1 MSPHPHSDVL
11 DSTVLGPTAQDPDV
25 LDRGSEG
32 THRAGADDA
41 AAMLVGAVKRY
52 GSGSSSVVALDDV
65 TIAIP
70 AGRFTAV
77 MGPSVSG
84 KSTMMHCAAG
94 LDRLSSGRAFVG
106 NTDLSTLDDRELTTL
121 RRERI
126 GFVFQAFNLVP
137 TLTAEENICL
147 PSTLSGR
154 RPSAAVLDQVVS
166 MLRLGDRLHHRP
178 TELSGG
184 QQQRVAVARALV
196 ARPQVVFADEPTGNL
211 DTRTGQEILGFLRSA
226 VDLHGQSIVMVTHDP
241 NAAAW
246 ADHVVFVVDGRVHD
260 VVDRPSADT
269 VLDVMKGLGR

>member
-1 MSPHPHSDVL
+1 MQPRP
-11 DSTVLGPTAQDPDV
+11 DPALV
-25 LDRGSEG
+25 DREVTNTS
-32 THRAGADDA
+32 RSAGDDA

-52 GSGSSSVVALDDV
+52 GTGQAAVVALDDV
-65 TIAIP
+65 TIAFP
-70 AGRFTAV
+70 TGRFTAV
-77 MGPSVSG
+77 MGPSGSG

-94 LDRLSSGRAFVG
+94 LDRLSAGRAFVG
-106 NTDLSTLDDRELTTL
+106 ATDLTSLDDRALTLL
-121 RRERI
+121 RREQI

-137 TLTAEENICL
+137 ALTAEENILL

-154 RPSAAVLDQVVS
+154 RPDPAVLDRILS
-166 MLRLGDRLHHRP
+166 LLRLGDRLHHRP

-196 ARPQVVFADEPTGNL
+196 TKPQVVFADEPTGNL

-226 VDLHGQSIVMVTHDP
+226 VDEHRQSIVMVTHDP

-260 VVDRPSADT
+260 VLDHPSADA
-269 VLDVMKGLGR
+269 VLDVMKSLGR